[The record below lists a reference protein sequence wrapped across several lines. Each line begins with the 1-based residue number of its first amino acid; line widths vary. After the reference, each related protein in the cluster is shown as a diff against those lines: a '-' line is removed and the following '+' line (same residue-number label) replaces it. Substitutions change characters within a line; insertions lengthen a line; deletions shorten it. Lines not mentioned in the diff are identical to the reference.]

1 MNQRDIIKAPALT
14 RSFRDVFFPKSV
26 LIIERPASTFFFFF
40 YKTLFR
46 TNFLQTRCCEYQ
58 AELIDQ
64 SFFIP
69 AFFKQLS

>member
-26 LIIERPASTFFFFF
+26 LIIERPALTIFFL
-40 YKTLFR
+40 TLFR
-46 TNFLQTRCCEYQ
+46 TNFPQTHCCEYQ
-58 AELIDQ
+58 AEITDQ

-69 AFFKQLS
+69 AFSK